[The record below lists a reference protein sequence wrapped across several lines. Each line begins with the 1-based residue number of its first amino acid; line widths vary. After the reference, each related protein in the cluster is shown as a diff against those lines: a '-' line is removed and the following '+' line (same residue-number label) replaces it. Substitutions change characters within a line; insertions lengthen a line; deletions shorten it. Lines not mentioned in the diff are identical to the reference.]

1 MSNQKKILI
10 LSLVFLMIGG
20 IFVAKRFS
28 KKEEK
33 EETKIAENV
42 NKNEKKDDKKEDK
55 TDESKAKNNEKK
67 DEKSTKGTSYPLDA
81 DENINFEEL
90 KAMGRPIIIDFS
102 QAH

>member
-1 MSNQKKILI
+1 MNNQKKILI
-10 LSLVFLMIGG
+10 LALVFLTIGG
-20 IFVAKRFS
+20 VFVAKRFS

-42 NKNEKKDDKKEDK
+42 KKNEKNADKKEEKKDD
-55 TDESKAKNNEKK
+55 SNAKNNEKK
-67 DEKSTKGTSYPLDA
+67 DEKSTKDASYPLDA